1 MQCNMRD
8 MPRAM
13 RDMQRDMQRDMLCDM
28 RDMQR
33 DMQCDMRDMQ
43 LVYAIGHARVGTW
56 ETCNVPRHAHNALP
70 TFEPGRAPRVITAST
85 CHASPTVLPT
95 MKAQSSV
102 VTRSHSSHPRS
113 IWLRYSVRISYD
125 RLFAHRR
132 RFSRTYHRG
141 IPASLCAKHKVLFKG
156 RSEMDIVIC
165 HRASLLV

>member
-1 MQCNMRD
+1 MQYARHATSYA
-8 MPRAM
+8 RHATRYATRHAM
-13 RDMQRDMQRDMLCDM
+13 RYARHATRHAM
-28 RDMQR
+28 RYAR
-33 DMQCDMRDMQ
+33 HATS
-43 LVYAIGHARVGTW
+43 YAIGYARVGTW